1 MKNGNK
7 TKGQKIFMYKH
18 NTQCRIC
25 KSENLTRF
33 LDLGKQPLANSFLKN
48 KEQFANEPKY
58 PLEVYFCNSCSL
70 AQLLDV
76 VDKEE
81 MFADY
86 IYFTSGMP
94 KISNHFK
101 AYAED
106 VMKRFLKPNDLVVE
120 IASNDGI
127 LLKFFQD
134 AGFRALGVDPAAN
147 VVKNADKLGVRTIV
161 DFFSEKLGKEI
172 SQKEGKAKAILA
184 NNVVAHIDDHH
195 DLAKGVA
202 ALLAEDGVFV
212 LEAPYLVDMFEN
224 LTYDTIYHEHLSF
237 LSVRPLQKLFE
248 QFGLEIFDVEVNAV
262 QGRSLRVFTGYKGKH
277 PISANVGKY
286 VDLELSMGLNQLK
299 GYSQLAERVAAQKEQ
314 LVKLVSDFKKEGK
327 KIAAYGAPAKGNT
340 MLNYCNISNDILDYA
355 LEDLPAKQGLFTP
368 GMHIPTVDAV
378 YAHSHEPDYYLMLAW
393 NYEKPILEKEQ
404 AFLKKGGKFI
414 VPVEGIRIV

>member
-1 MKNGNK
+1 
-7 TKGQKIFMYKH
+7 MYKH
-18 NTQCRIC
+18 NIACRIC
-25 KSENLTRF
+25 KGENLTMF
-33 LDLGKQPLANSFLKN
+33 IDLGMQPLANSFLKT
-48 KEQFANEPKY
+48 KQDFAGEKTY
-58 PLEVYFCNSCSL
+58 PLAVYFCQDCSL

-76 VDKEE
+76 VSKEE
-81 MFADY
+81 MFSNY

-106 VMKRFLKPNDLVVE
+106 VMRRFLKPGDLVVE

-147 VVKNADKLGVRTIV
+147 VVKTAEKLGVKTIV
-161 DFFSEKLGKEI
+161 DFFSEKIAKQI
-172 SQKEGKAKAILA
+172 AQDHGKAKAILA

-202 ALLAEDGVFV
+202 KLLADDGVFV

-224 LTYDTIYHEHLSF
+224 LTYDTIYHEHLS
-237 LSVRPLQKLFE
+237 LLAVRPLQKLFE
-248 QFGLEIFDVEVNAV
+248 QFDLEIFDVEVNVV
-262 QGRSLRVFTGYKGKH
+262 QGRSLRIFIGHKEKH
-277 PISANVGKY
+277 EISENVKRY
-286 VDLELSMGLNQLK
+286 MVLELSMGLDDIKAYQE
-299 GYSQLAERVAAQKEQ
+299 LAKRVMAQKEQ
-314 LVKLVSDFKKEGK
+314 LVKLLTGLKRQGK

-340 MLNYCNISNDILDYA
+340 MLNYCGIGTDILDYA

-368 GMHIPTVDAV
+368 GMHIPTVDAA

-404 AFLKKGGKFI
+404 QFLKKGGKFI
-414 VPVEGIRIV
+414 IPVEGIKVV

>member
-1 MKNGNK
+1 MH
-7 TKGQKIFMYKH
+7 QH

-25 KSENLTRF
+25 KGKNLEKF
-33 LDLGKQPLANSFLKN
+33 LDLAEQPLANSFLKSREEFTSE
-48 KEQFANEPKY
+48 KTY
-58 PLEVYFCNSCSL
+58 PLAVYFCADCNL

-81 MFADY
+81 MFKDY

-94 KISNHFK
+94 KISNHFRS
-101 AYAED
+101 YAED
-106 VMKRFLKPNDLVVE
+106 VKERFLKPNDLVVE

-134 AGFRALGVDPAAN
+134 AGFRALGIDPAAN
-147 VVKNADKLGVRTIV
+147 VVKSADKLGVKTIV
-161 DFFSEKLGKEI
+161 DFFSEKLAEQV
-172 SQKEGKAKAILA
+172 SSTEGEAQVILA

-195 DLAKGVA
+195 DLVKGIRR
-202 ALLAEDGVFV
+202 LLAPDGVFV

-224 LTYDTIYHEHLSF
+224 LTYDTVYHEHLSF
-237 LSVRPLQKLFE
+237 LAVRPLKVLFE
-248 QFGLEIFDVEVNAV
+248 SFGLEIFDVEVHVV
-262 QGRSLRVFTGYKGKH
+262 QGRSLRMFVGHKGRH
-277 PISANVGKY
+277 QISPDVQKY
-286 VDLELSMGLNQLK
+286 IDLELSMGLDTIDAYIK
-299 GYSQLAERVAAQKEQ
+299 LADRVAKQKAQLTGLLKDLKSQ
-314 LVKLVSDFKKEGK
+314 GK
-327 KIAAYGAPAKGNT
+327 RIAAYGAPAKGNT
-340 MLNYCNISNDILDYA
+340 MLNYCGIGADILDYA

-404 AFLKKGGKFI
+404 AFLKSGGRFI
-414 VPVEGIRIV
+414 VPVEGVRVV

>member
-1 MKNGNK
+1 MLKVWFK
-7 TKGQKIFMYKH
+7 FMHHH

-25 KSENLTRF
+25 RSGNLEIF
-33 LDLGKQPLANSFLKN
+33 LDLGFQPLANSFLK
-48 KEQFANEPKY
+48 KESDFANEPKY
-58 PLEVYFCNSCSL
+58 PLAVYFCRSCNL

-76 VDKEE
+76 VSKEE
-81 MFADY
+81 MFSEY

-101 AYAED
+101 AYAEE
-106 VMKRFLKPNDLVVE
+106 VISRFLQPGDLVVE

-134 AGFRALGVDPAAN
+134 AGFQALGIDPAAN
-147 VVKNADKLGVRTIV
+147 VVKTADKLGVKTIV
-161 DFFSEKLGKEI
+161 DFFSEKIGRQI
-172 SQKEGKAKAILA
+172 AGQSGKAKAILA

-195 DLAKGVA
+195 DLARGVA

-237 LSVRPLQKLFE
+237 LAVRPLQKLFE
-248 QFGLEIFDVEVNAV
+248 QFGLEIFDVEVNVV
-262 QGRSLRVFTGYKGKH
+262 QGRSLRVFVGHKGKH
-277 PISANVGKY
+277 KISPNVKKY
-286 VDLELSMGLNQLK
+286 TDLEISMGLNEIKTYQ
-299 GYSQLAERVAAQKEQ
+299 QLAERVKAQKQE
-314 LVKLVSDFKKEGK
+314 LVKLLTDLKKQGK

-340 MLNYCNISNDILDYA
+340 MLNYCNIGADILDYA
-355 LEDLPAKQGLFTP
+355 LEDLPAKQGLLTP

-404 AFLKKGGKFI
+404 EFLTKGGKFI
-414 VPVEGIRIV
+414 VPVEGIRVVSKK